1 MRILRSAAVA
11 ATMLAGATMIAA
23 PVAAASRTVPVT
35 MPPGARPIVPL
46 AWVTS
51 ADTYRDHRWERERHR
66 DDGFDGGDLLGV
78 LLIGGG
84 IAAVVAAIGKDKQE
98 RRADRTDGR
107 DYPGTQRPYGYR
119 SGASRDSDRQQDR
132 AYGRDNTAG
141 RADYGETDRAVRAC
155 SAEAARGGEVD
166 EIYDVAKV
174 DGEWRIKGDYRTGRE
189 FICTVDG
196 NGKAYVGPGDRAA
209 NDARGTDT
217 GQVAQAADGSDDRYA
232 TGRSP
237 DFADPRGR

>member
-1 MRILRSAAVA
+1 MRILRSGAAA
-11 ATMLAGATMIAA
+11 ATVLAGLTMIAA
-23 PVAAASRTVPVT
+23 PLAAATRPVSVA
-35 MPPGARPIVPL
+35 MPLSVRPIAPL
-46 AWVTS
+46 AWS
-51 ADTYRDHRWERERHR
+51 AADQTFNDHRWERERHHH
-66 DDGFDGGDLLGV
+66 DGFDGGDLLGV

-107 DYPGTQRPYGYR
+107 DYPGTQRPSDYR
-119 SGASRDSDRQQDR
+119 PNGERTQSLPDNRASD
-132 AYGRDNTAG
+132 AG

-155 SAEAARGGEVD
+155 SAEAARAGEVD

-174 DGEWRIKGDYRTGRE
+174 DGEWRIKGDYRTGRA
-189 FICTVDG
+189 FTCTVDG
-196 NGKAYVGPGDRAA
+196 NGKAYAGPGDSAG
-209 NDARGTDT
+209 NDARGADTRQSAQVTD
-217 GQVAQAADGSDDRYA
+217 GADDRYA